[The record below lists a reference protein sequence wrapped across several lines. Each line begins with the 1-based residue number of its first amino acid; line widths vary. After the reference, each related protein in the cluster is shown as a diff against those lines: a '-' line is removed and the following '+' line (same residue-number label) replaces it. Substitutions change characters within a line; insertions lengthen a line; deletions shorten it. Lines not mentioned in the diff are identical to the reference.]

1 VPSRNPARE
10 GSPRIHIEDSTA
22 RTICWLRRLSGLPS
36 ANLLG
41 VFLRSRMIIRVII
54 VAIIVLAIMPRTRPI
69 LFRTLGNIARA
80 TAAVLMVIWA
90 TSLGSGRRGW

>member
-1 VPSRNPARE
+1 
-10 GSPRIHIEDSTA
+10 
-22 RTICWLRRLSGLPS
+22 
-36 ANLLG
+36 
-41 VFLRSRMIIRVII
+41 MIIRVII

-69 LFRTLGNIARA
+69 LFRTLGNITRA